1 MMNNGLMDDLLAAA
15 RGAAQAG
22 DVPVAAAIVAPDGTV
37 VALETNRMVRDGN
50 ALHHAEILAIN
61 AALAITG
68 MSRLD
73 GYDLWVTLEPC
84 AMCSGAIAH
93 ARLRRVY
100 FAAYDVKAGAVESG
114 IRYFDQP
121 SCHHRPEI
129 YGGLSEQAAS
139 IMLTE
144 FFATKR

>member
-1 MMNNGLMDDLLAAA
+1 MMNNGLMNDLLAAA
-15 RGAAQAG
+15 RDAAQAG

-61 AALAITG
+61 AALAKTG

-84 AMCSGAIAH
+84 AMCAGAIAH

-100 FAAYDVKAGAVESG
+100 FATYDAKAGAVESG

-129 YGGLSEQAAS
+129 YGGLSEQVAS
-139 IMLTE
+139 TMLTE
-144 FFATKR
+144 FFAAKR

>member
-15 RGAAQAG
+15 RDAAQAG

-61 AALAITG
+61 AALAKTG

-84 AMCSGAIAH
+84 AMCAGAIAH
-93 ARLRRVY
+93 ARIRRLY
-100 FAAYDVKAGAVESG
+100 FAATDQKGGAVESG
-114 IRYFDQP
+114 VRFFDAP
-121 SCHHRPEI
+121 TCHHRPEI
-129 YGGLSEQAAS
+129 YGGIQAAAAQQL
-139 IMLTE
+139 LTD
-144 FFATKR
+144 FFAVRR